1 MGLDACCLT
10 DSKTSTFFDE
20 CPRILDAESNWVSPD
35 DCVWRGPDF
44 LRHTTVLETCYPE
57 DIYTESLFSTIL
69 DIRDSTLDTVVDEIE
84 LWAQE
89 SPGTYNPS
97 YTQEAYKY
105 ISSHVQT
112 DEDLKTMR

>member
-1 MGLDACCLT
+1 MLKAIGSVPTIVCGGVPIFFVTRRSWKHATL
-10 DSKTSTFFDE
+10 KTSTQ
-20 CPRILDAESNWVSPD
+20 
-35 DCVWRGPDF
+35 
-44 LRHTTVLETCYPE
+44 
-57 DIYTESLFSTIL
+57 SLFSTIL